1 MRLHIAPLHRLW
13 RDTRGAAALEFG
25 ILLPVFVPLIL
36 GIMQFGQLFWTQ
48 TALQHAVDMAARCA
62 TVNATTCGSTS
73 STQTYAAAQ
82 AYGLTFPTG
91 TFVAAAAACGNQ
103 VTATYS
109 FPFIVAAWFP
119 DAAVNLS
126 ARSCYPT

>member
-1 MRLHIAPLHRLW
+1 MRLPLPPLRRLW

-25 ILLPVFVPLIL
+25 ILLPVFIPLIL

-62 TVNATTCGSTS
+62 SINTTTCGSTS
-73 STQTYAAAQ
+73 TTQTYAATQ

-91 TFVAAAAACGNQ
+91 TFVAATAACGNQ
-103 VTATYS
+103 VSATYS
-109 FPFIVAAWFP
+109 FPFMVAAWFP
-119 DAAVNLS
+119 SAAVNLT
-126 ARSCYPT
+126 ARSCYP